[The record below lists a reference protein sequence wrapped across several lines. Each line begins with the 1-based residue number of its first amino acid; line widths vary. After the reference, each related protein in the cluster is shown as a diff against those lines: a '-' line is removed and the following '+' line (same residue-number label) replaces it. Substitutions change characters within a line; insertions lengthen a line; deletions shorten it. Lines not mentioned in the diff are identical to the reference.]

1 MKKIFIFLITILG
14 INCLSILNVN
24 AESFY
29 EGSYIDNIY
38 VTKEKG
44 GTKYYQKARFFNQ
57 SGTGQFS
64 YCVEPF
70 AMFNE
75 NSQYKSSISADTLSI
90 EQMERIKKII

>member
-38 VTKEKG
+38 VTKE
-44 GTKYYQKARFFNQ
+44 
-57 SGTGQFS
+57 SGDVYISKVAFS
-64 YCVEPF
+64 E
-70 AMFNE
+70 
-75 NSQYKSSISADTLSI
+75 
-90 EQMERIKKII
+90 